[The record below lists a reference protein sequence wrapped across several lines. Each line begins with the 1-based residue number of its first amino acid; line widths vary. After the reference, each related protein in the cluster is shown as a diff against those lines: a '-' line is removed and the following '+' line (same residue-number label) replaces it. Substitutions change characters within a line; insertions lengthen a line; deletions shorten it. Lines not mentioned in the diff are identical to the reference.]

1 MSERRSCRAIAQ
13 NRSTQR
19 FRRKEAHD
27 ERRLVSEMR
36 SLSRA
41 HPRYGYR
48 RVHALLGRA
57 GWSVNIKRVARLWR
71 REGLQVPQ
79 KQRRRRRTG
88 SSANSAQRR
97 AAVRPNHVWTYDFLF
112 DRTEDGR
119 LIKVLNVV
127 DEFTRRFFVIL
138 MARRIRAVDVIQ
150 TLEVLIARHGT
161 PEHIRSDNGPEFVV
175 RAIRRWLKAR
185 RVSTL
190 FIEPGSP
197 WENPYIESFNGRL
210 RDELLDA
217 ELFTS
222 LREGQWLAET
232 WRTEYNDAR
241 PHSGLDYQTPTEFA
255 ASWAAAHPVRSNP
268 LRPKPQRAL
277 EPALLT

>member
-48 RVHALLGRA
+48 RVHALLGRE
-57 GWSVNIKRVARLWR
+57 GWSVNIKRVERLWR

-97 AAVRPNHVWTYDFLF
+97 AAERPNHV
-112 DRTEDGR
+112 
-119 LIKVLNVV
+119 
-127 DEFTRRFFVIL
+127 
-138 MARRIRAVDVIQ
+138 
-150 TLEVLIARHGT
+150 
-161 PEHIRSDNGPEFVV
+161 
-175 RAIRRWLKAR
+175 
-185 RVSTL
+185 
-190 FIEPGSP
+190 
-197 WENPYIESFNGRL
+197 
-210 RDELLDA
+210 
-217 ELFTS
+217 
-222 LREGQWLAET
+222 
-232 WRTEYNDAR
+232 
-241 PHSGLDYQTPTEFA
+241 
-255 ASWAAAHPVRSNP
+255 
-268 LRPKPQRAL
+268 
-277 EPALLT
+277 